1 MNETKDF
8 TNLQKREEELFAQF
22 LEKNN
27 PSADTATIYD
37 GDKKTNTGIA
47 QDDTEIDNIKD
58 FLPDF
63 TNLKNHTGDNA
74 WKKLSVFW
82 QLLTFS
88 VTQRS
93 HQFTNEYKY
102 TLICNGEGR
111 KGLAFLERDFARRQ
125 LVRVEK
131 EDGETEGGNESG

>member
-1 MNETKDF
+1 MSPGREKLSGVPVLKAIITDLRTASWDQALKAGTQSPERPLALLRF
-8 TNLQKREEELFAQF
+8 FSVASGQKEEQ
-22 LEKNN
+22 
-27 PSADTATIYD
+27 
-37 GDKKTNTGIA
+37 KTNPGSIS
-47 QDDTEIDNIKD
+47 EKPHG
-58 FLPDF
+58 L
-63 TNLKNHTGDNA
+63 
-74 WKKLSVFW
+74 LSVFW

-125 LVRVEK
+125 LVRVEE

>member
-1 MNETKDF
+1 MSPGRKKLSGVPVLTAIITDLRAASWDQALKAGTQSPERPLALLRF
-8 TNLQKREEELFAQF
+8 FSVVSGQKEEQ
-22 LEKNN
+22 
-27 PSADTATIYD
+27 
-37 GDKKTNTGIA
+37 KTNPGSISEKP
-47 QDDTEIDNIKD
+47 QG
-58 FLPDF
+58 L
-63 TNLKNHTGDNA
+63 
-74 WKKLSVFW
+74 LSVFW

>member
-1 MNETKDF
+1 MVSG
-8 TNLQKREEELFAQF
+8 QKEEQ
-22 LEKNN
+22 
-27 PSADTATIYD
+27 
-37 GDKKTNTGIA
+37 KTNPGSIS
-47 QDDTEIDNIKD
+47 EKPHR
-58 FLPDF
+58 L
-63 TNLKNHTGDNA
+63 
-74 WKKLSVFW
+74 LSVFW

-88 VTQRS
+88 VTQRR

-102 TLICNGEGR
+102 TLICNAEGR